1 MAKRQ
6 FITDIHK
13 AWLRDNYPKLGIE
26 DLTLAFNAAFGFDKT
41 PGQMKSTLS
50 NHKILCGRG
59 QGALNKGRF
68 TLLSGAQIAFL
79 RKHYKTTELKGVV
92 TEMNAEFNTDITL
105 KQLRAFTRNHEIR
118 SNRCTQFKPNHLPH
132 NAGTKGVVKPNSGSF
147 KKGRPSLN
155 QVSIGSERINVDGY
169 VEIKVAD
176 PNKWDLKQRVV
187 WRLHNGD
194 IPTGEMVRFK
204 DGDRKNTDID
214 NLFIV
219 NRSTNAILNN
229 RYKLNDQPLEL
240 KNSIILMAK
249 IDSRLGELI

>member
-26 DLTLAFNAAFGFDKT
+26 DLALAFRAAFGLDKT
-41 PGQMKSTLS
+41 VAQMKSTLS
-50 NHKILCGRG
+50 NHKIRCNRTT
-59 QGALNKGRF
+59 GALNKGRF
-68 TLLSGAQIAFL
+68 TLLDNAQIAFL
-79 RKHYKTTELKGVV
+79 RKHYKTTELADVV
-92 TEMNAEFNTDITL
+92 TAMNAEFNADITL
-105 KQLRAFTRNHEIR
+105 NQLRAFTRNHAIN
-118 SNRCTQFKPNHLPH
+118 SGRCTQFKPNHRPH
-132 NAGTKGVVKPNSGSF
+132 NAGTKGVMKPNSGSF
-147 KKGRPSLN
+147 KKGRSSLN
-155 QVSIGSERINVDGY
+155 QVPVGSERINADGY
-169 VEIKVAD
+169 VEIKIAD
-176 PNKWDLKQRVV
+176 PSEWDLKQRVV

-194 IPTGEMVRFK
+194 IPKGEMVRFK

-229 RYKLNDQPLEL
+229 RYKLNDQPIEL
-240 KNSIILMAK
+240 KSSIILMAR